1 MPIYKIEFDIVS
13 LIISCIAFIV
23 FHKQKQMNTKRNS
36 MFYVIIIC
44 ISLSAVFSL
53 LNSLALNRLATSSIY
68 FAYITNIL
76 YLAFH
81 THVPF
86 LFCLYIFILTEYSL
100 PNLVVRIIFA
110 LPWITFLVL
119 IFGNPFHHALFYF
132 TKNQYHRGSFHLV
145 LYYLT
150 AIYIGIALLVLF
162 LRKRKLNTIEIS
174 SFLVALIFPLI
185 AIFLQIFLQGMILEN
200 FSLSISVLFLLL
212 IVQNDK
218 NLIDVITGLQNNLA
232 FNIVL
237 RDNLLQKSSFSIT
250 FVHSRELKAIQTYLD
265 NDTYN
270 SLLQKISAWFINLA
284 KKRFHLFSLNDHL
297 FALVSTRHVKDET
310 IGELSLDI
318 IRRSQEAWELGEIEI
333 QLTFQT
339 SIIRVP
345 DDCKTTNQIRDYIE
359 QFIDLTEIY
368 SDRHIIFAKDFVPE
382 NHLRQARIAYAL
394 QEKIEKNVLD
404 IVYQPIYATKT
415 KGIFAI
421 EALISLPLNDGDTIQ
436 QSEILKVAERIGL
449 GKRLGECIIKNVFS
463 WYVSERLEQHNLFV
477 QIRLLES
484 FCFEIN
490 WAQNILEIAKKTGM
504 SLSFLC
510 LQLTETAIANTLD
523 NLKHNMDFLKSKNV
537 SFALDD
543 YGSGYTDFGEIL
555 EIPFTTVKLDKKIV
569 HAAFVDIVEK
579 RLLEGSVSLFRKLN
593 WPIVAEGVETDE
605 HMTYLQELGLE
616 YFQGYKIGYPEKGEI
631 LLEQLKK
638 QF

>member
-1 MPIYKIEFDIVS
+1 
-13 LIISCIAFIV
+13 
-23 FHKQKQMNTKRNS
+23 
-36 MFYVIIIC
+36 
-44 ISLSAVFSL
+44 
-53 LNSLALNRLATSSIY
+53 
-68 FAYITNIL
+68 
-76 YLAFH
+76 
-81 THVPF
+81 
-86 LFCLYIFILTEYSL
+86 
-100 PNLVVRIIFA
+100 
-110 LPWITFLVL
+110 
-119 IFGNPFHHALFYF
+119 
-132 TKNQYHRGSFHLV
+132 
-145 LYYLT
+145 
-150 AIYIGIALLVLF
+150 
-162 LRKRKLNTIEIS
+162 
-174 SFLVALIFPLI
+174 
-185 AIFLQIFLQGMILEN
+185 MILEN

-237 RDNLLQKSSFSIT
+237 RDNLLQKTPFTIT
-250 FVHSRELKAIQTYLD
+250 FVHSRELKTIQTYLD
-265 NDTYN
+265 NNTYN

-284 KKRFHLFSLNDHL
+284 KKRFHLFSLNDTL

-394 QEKIEKNVLD
+394 QEKIEKNTLD
-404 IVYQPIYATKT
+404 LVYQPIYATKT

-436 QSEILKVAERIGL
+436 QSEILKVAEHIGL

-463 WYVSERLEQHNLFV
+463 WYVSERLEKHNLFV

-616 YFQGYKIGYPEKGEI
+616 YFQGYKIGYPEKGDK
-631 LLEQLKK
+631 LLERLKK

>member
-13 LIISCIAFIV
+13 LIICCIAFIV
-23 FHKQKQMNTKRNS
+23 FHKQKQMNTNRNTL
-36 MFYVIIIC
+36 FYVIIIC

-53 LNSLALNRLATSSIY
+53 LNSLALNHLATSSIY
-68 FAYITNIL
+68 FAYITNTL
-76 YLAFH
+76 YLVFH

-86 LFCLYIFILTEYSL
+86 LFCIYIFILTEYRL
-100 PNLVVRIIFA
+100 PNRTVRILFA
-110 LPWITFLVL
+110 LPWIAFLLL

-132 TKNQYHRGSFHLV
+132 TKNQYHRGPLHLV

-162 LRKRKLNTIEIS
+162 LRKRKLNAIEIS

-237 RDNLLQKSSFSIT
+237 RDNLLQKNPFTIT
-250 FVHSRELKAIQTYLD
+250 FVHSRELKTIQTYLD

-284 KKRFHLFSLNDHL
+284 KKRFHLFSLNDTL

-394 QEKIEKNVLD
+394 QEKIEKNTLD
-404 IVYQPIYATKT
+404 LVYQPIYATKT

-569 HAAFVDIVEK
+569 HAAFVDTLGQ
-579 RLLEGSVSLFRKLN
+579 RLLEGTVSLFKKLN

-616 YFQGYKIGYPEKGEI
+616 YFQGYKIGYPEKGDK
-631 LLEQLKK
+631 LLERLKK

>member
-1 MPIYKIEFDIVS
+1 
-13 LIISCIAFIV
+13 
-23 FHKQKQMNTKRNS
+23 
-36 MFYVIIIC
+36 
-44 ISLSAVFSL
+44 
-53 LNSLALNRLATSSIY
+53 
-68 FAYITNIL
+68 
-76 YLAFH
+76 
-81 THVPF
+81 
-86 LFCLYIFILTEYSL
+86 
-100 PNLVVRIIFA
+100 
-110 LPWITFLVL
+110 
-119 IFGNPFHHALFYF
+119 
-132 TKNQYHRGSFHLV
+132 
-145 LYYLT
+145 
-150 AIYIGIALLVLF
+150 
-162 LRKRKLNTIEIS
+162 
-174 SFLVALIFPLI
+174 
-185 AIFLQIFLQGMILEN
+185 MILEN

-237 RDNLLQKSSFSIT
+237 RDNLLQKTPFTIT
-250 FVHSRELKAIQTYLD
+250 FVHSRELKTIQTYLD
-265 NDTYN
+265 NNTYN

-284 KKRFHLFSLNDHL
+284 KKRFHLFSLNDTL

-394 QEKIEKNVLD
+394 QEKIEKNTLD
-404 IVYQPIYATKT
+404 LVYQPIYATKT

-421 EALISLPLNDGDTIQ
+421 EALISLPLNDGHTIQ

-569 HAAFVDIVEK
+569 HAAFVDTVGK
-579 RLLEGSVSLFRKLN
+579 RLLEGSVSLFKKLN

-616 YFQGYKIGYPEKGEI
+616 YFQGYKIGYPEKGDK